1 MKFSNNISRTS
12 HAFSLIT
19 FVVISELAG
28 IIGSVFT
35 MSAIPSWY
43 ATLVK
48 PALNPP
54 GWVFG
59 PVWTLLYLLMGVAA
73 WLVWKQG
80 WKKFEVKVALG
91 FFAGQLV
98 LNAAWSIIFFGGH
111 NPTVSLLEILAL
123 WLAIL
128 GTIIAFGRVSKP
140 AAWLLVPYLL
150 WVSFATYLNFAIWML
165 N

>member
-1 MKFSNNISRTS
+1 MRTRN
-12 HAFSLIT
+12 ALSLLSFI
-19 FVVISELAG
+19 VMSELAG
-28 IIGSVFT
+28 IIGSLFT
-35 MSAIPSWY
+35 MSSIPTWY
-43 ATLVK
+43 ATLVR

-73 WLVWKQG
+73 WLVWRKG
-80 WKKFEVKVALG
+80 WGKVDVKIALG
-91 FFAGQLV
+91 LFSLQLI

-111 NPTVSLLEILAL
+111 NPAVALIEILAL

-128 GTIIAFGRVSKP
+128 GTMLAFGRVSKP

-150 WVSFATYLNFAIWML
+150 WVSFATYLNFAIWTL

>member
-1 MKFSNNISRTS
+1 MKSSNNISRTS
-12 HAFSLIT
+12 HAFSLLA
-19 FVVISELAG
+19 FVLISELAG
-28 IIGSVFT
+28 IIGSLFT
-35 MSAIPSWY
+35 MSAIPTWY
-43 ATLVK
+43 AGLVK

-73 WLVWKQG
+73 WLVWREG
-80 WKKFEVKVALG
+80 WGKIEVKVALG
-91 FFAGQLV
+91 FFALQLI
-98 LNAAWSIIFFGGH
+98 LNAAWSLIFFGGH
-111 NPTVSLLEILAL
+111 NPAVALLEILAL

-128 GTIIAFGRVSKP
+128 GTIIAFARVSKP

-150 WVSFATYLNFAIWML
+150 WVSFATYLNFAIWLL